1 MRDLGMHAEPAGA
14 RQELQVDRGSK
25 GLTAGE
31 WAQLADSG
39 AITYTV
45 GQPANWIGAFADRSE
60 AEALADE
67 HSGTF
72 VQWTGRTGHLVT
84 TAEYDLE
91 LGAR

>member
-1 MRDLGMHAEPAGA
+1 MLDPDMHADPAGA
-14 RQELQVDRGSK
+14 QQELQPDRDSK
-25 GLTAGE
+25 GLNARE

-45 GQPANWIGAFADRSE
+45 GQPANWTGVFTDRSE

-91 LGAR
+91 LRAS

>member
-1 MRDLGMHAEPAGA
+1 MGA
-14 RQELQVDRGSK
+14 ARRLRRHHLHRGTARELEGV
-25 GLTAGE
+25 
-31 WAQLADSG
+31 
-39 AITYTV
+39 
-45 GQPANWIGAFADRSE
+45 FADRSE

>member
-1 MRDLGMHAEPAGA
+1 MRDPDMHAKPAGA
-14 RQELQVDRGSK
+14 QQDLQPDHGSK
-25 GLTAGE
+25 GLTARE

-39 AITYTV
+39 ATTYTV

>member
-1 MRDLGMHAEPAGA
+1 MRDLGMHAKPAGA
-14 RQELQVDRGSK
+14 QQELQVDRGSK

-39 AITYTV
+39 ATTYTV
-45 GQPANWIGAFADRSE
+45 GQPANWTGVFADRSE

>member
-1 MRDLGMHAEPAGA
+1 MRDPGVQAEPAGA

-39 AITYTV
+39 TITYTV

>member
-1 MRDLGMHAEPAGA
+1 MRDLGVQAEPAGA
-14 RQELQVDRGSK
+14 RQELQVDRSSK

-31 WAQLADSG
+31 WAQLVNSG

>member
-1 MRDLGMHAEPAGA
+1 MRDPDMHAKPAGA
-14 RQELQVDRGSK
+14 QQELQPDSGSK
-25 GLTAGE
+25 GLTVGE

-39 AITYTV
+39 ATTYTV
-45 GQPANWIGAFADRSE
+45 GQPANWIGVFADRSE

-72 VQWTGRTGHLVT
+72 VQWTGRTGHVVT

-91 LGAR
+91 LRAS

>member
-25 GLTAGE
+25 GLSAGE

-45 GQPANWIGAFADRSE
+45 GQPAN
-60 AEALADE
+60 
-67 HSGTF
+67 
-72 VQWTGRTGHLVT
+72 
-84 TAEYDLE
+84 
-91 LGAR
+91 